1 MTLKDLKDR
10 CADAKI
16 TYQYGMVEEGTK
28 PPYLVG
34 IVSDSNNFIADNKVY
49 KKIDSVELYYTYK
62 VKDTD
67 IEDTIENVILED
79 VVWRKG
85 DENFYKDD
93 EVWQVVY
100 YFNI

>member
-1 MTLKDLKDR
+1 MTLKDLKNR
-10 CADAKI
+10 CDNANL

-85 DENFYKDD
+85 DENFFKDD

>member
-10 CADAKI
+10 CDNANL
-16 TYQYGMVEEGTK
+16 TYQYGVVEEGTK

-34 IVSDSNNFIADNKVY
+34 IVSDSNNFIADDKVY

-85 DENFYKDD
+85 DENFSNDD
-93 EVWQVVY
+93 KVWQVVY